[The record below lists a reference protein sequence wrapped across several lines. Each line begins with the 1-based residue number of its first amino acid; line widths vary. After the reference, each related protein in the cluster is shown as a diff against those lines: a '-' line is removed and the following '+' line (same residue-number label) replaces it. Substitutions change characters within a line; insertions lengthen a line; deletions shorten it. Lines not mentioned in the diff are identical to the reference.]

1 MSQNTEGSLCGG
13 QFVVSMNALDELKD
27 TSALSLGHSHAQDR
41 RLEMKP
47 GFPFPHEEDTCS
59 LLDDSRV

>member
-1 MSQNTEGSLCGG
+1 MAMNT
-13 QFVVSMNALDELKD
+13 LDDLKD
-27 TSALSLGHSHAQDR
+27 TSVLSLGHSHAQDR
-41 RLEMKP
+41 SLLRGRLEMKP

>member
-27 TSALSLGHSHAQDR
+27 TSALSLGHSHAR

-47 GFPFPHEEDTCS
+47 GFPFPHEDTCS

>member
-41 RLEMKP
+41 CLYSEGVWK
-47 GFPFPHEEDTCS
+47 
-59 LLDDSRV
+59 